1 MGVDMGTSGCRAVI
15 FDEAFRIRGKAK
27 ASFSLQVP
35 HPQWAEQD
43 ADRIL
48 FAVLATIRRC
58 LKESGIASREILGVS
73 LSGVLYSLLA
83 VDAQGSPLLPLIQ
96 WSDNRAESQAFRL
109 DEPFQEAGLYQKTGC
124 RNNAMYLPA
133 KILWIQEELPSVFA
147 RVGKLISL
155 KDYVAQHLTGG
166 EYITDYIVAS
176 ASGLFNIH
184 EKRWDQ
190 DVQRLLH
197 LSSAYLPAA
206 VPPQSILG
214 RIGAGAAR
222 RTGLLE
228 GTPVAAGGGDGPL
241 SNIGAGVI
249 EPGQLNLSIG
259 SGGILR
265 MVLDRPRLCPAQ
277 RVWCYLLKEDLWILG
292 GVNNGGMV
300 LQWFWDCFWGKGR
313 QGNRKYGD
321 RFALLDHWAS
331 SVPAGSDGLIFLPF
345 LTGERSPNW
354 RTEAKASF
362 FGIDSHH
369 HRSHFARAVMEGVS
383 LQMKTVFQAMEE
395 VSGGIREIR
404 FTGGFSR
411 SALWA
416 QIMCDIL
423 GKEALMPRVEEAS
436 ALGAVAM
443 AALGLGMIPGLQA
456 VKEKIEIERELHP
469 DQESHHCYERLH
481 EFFRGLYDQSVE
493 GWKELKGLGGREVR
507 KRGGVE

>member
-1 MGVDMGTSGCRAVI
+1 M
-15 FDEAFRIRGKAK
+15 E
-27 ASFSLQVP
+27 
-35 HPQWAEQD
+35 
-43 ADRIL
+43 
-48 FAVLATIRRC
+48 
-58 LKESGIASREILGVS
+58 
-73 LSGVLYSLLA
+73 
-83 VDAQGSPLLPLIQ
+83 
-96 WSDNRAESQAFRL
+96 
-109 DEPFQEAGLYQKTGC
+109 
-124 RNNAMYLPA
+124 
-133 KILWIQEELPSVFA
+133 
-147 RVGKLISL
+147 
-155 KDYVAQHLTGG
+155 
-166 EYITDYIVAS
+166 
-176 ASGLFNIH
+176 
-184 EKRWDQ
+184 
-190 DVQRLLH
+190 
-197 LSSAYLPAA
+197 
-206 VPPQSILG
+206 
-214 RIGAGAAR
+214 AAR

-249 EPGQLNLSIG
+249 EPGQINLSIG

-300 LQWFWDCFWGKGR
+300 LQWFWDSFWGKGSPAS
-313 QGNRKYGD
+313 RKHGE

-331 SVPAGSDGLIFLPF
+331 SVSAGSEGLVFLPF

-416 QIMCDIL
+416 QIMCDML
-423 GKEALMPRVEEAS
+423 GKEALIPRVEEAS

-443 AALGLGMIPGLQA
+443 AALGLGMISDLQA
-456 VKEKIEIERELHP
+456 VKEKVEIERECRP
-469 DQESHHCYERLH
+469 DQESRHRYQKIH
-481 EFFRGLYDQSVE
+481 EFFRDLYEQSVK
-493 GWKELKGLGGREVR
+493 GWRELKELREEEVR
-507 KRGGVE
+507 NQGGDG